1 MDLPKRFASDQRR
14 LPTEVLCHIFVHCL
28 PETDYTRPQP
38 QSPPILLTRICRR
51 WREIAVDMPSLWCRV
66 SIAVDKTNWQ
76 QAVLCYNSFLKRTR
90 GRPLSLQIICN
101 TNDATYL
108 RTLLQPYV
116 HQIYSLNIAF
126 DQAVAPETLFDDL
139 PALQEL
145 HLRVSC
151 CWRCVRYTLLSVSPP
166 ISRLSTLRTLKFEE
180 RSFSVLDLR
189 LLSRLDPV
197 WAHLT
202 NVKIYFCEQHVVIRL
217 LQLTPNL
224 SSFNICGMIP
234 DHFPIKP
241 EPLTHTSIQ
250 SLSITDS
257 DSCDCNRCYPQGL
270 DSPPSFL
277 NTLMLPN
284 LRVLNIGRKSWT
296 GEELKAVRSVTVGSA
311 IWASYK

>member
-1 MDLPKRFASDQRR
+1 MFPRIFDSDQRVQHSLAFIEFKASTPSGEKITFAAAQQKQFIVMDLPERLASDQCR
-14 LPTEVLCHIFVHCL
+14 LPTEVLCHIFIHCL
-28 PETDYTRPQP
+28 PKTDYTRPQS

-51 WREIAVDMPSLWCRV
+51 WREVAVDMPSLWCRL
-66 SIAVDKTNWQ
+66 SIA
-76 QAVLCYNSFLKRTR
+76 
-90 GRPLSLQIICN
+90 
-101 TNDATYL
+101 
-108 RTLLQPYV
+108 PYV

-126 DQAVAPETLFDDL
+126 GQAVAFETLFDDL

-145 HLRVSC
+145 HLRVRVSC
-151 CWRCVRYTLLSVSPP
+151 CWQYVRDTLLSVSPP
-166 ISRLSTLRTLKFEE
+166 ISRRSTLRTLKLEE
-180 RSFSVLDLR
+180 RSFSILDLN

-202 NVKIYFCEQHVVIRL
+202 NVTIYFCKQHVVIRL

-224 SSFNICGMIP
+224 SSFNICGIIP
-234 DHFPIKP
+234 DHFSIKP

-257 DSCDCNRCYPQGL
+257 CYCNRCYPQGL
-270 DSPPSFL
+270 DSPPPFL
-277 NTLMLPN
+277 NTLTLPN
-284 LRVLNIGRKSWT
+284 LRVLNVGRKSWT